1 MVKVSCIYL
10 TLFQY
15 IFTYLG
21 NKEDSRIGPID
32 CRTLLK
38 DLDLERQ
45 VVEESG

>member
-1 MVKVSCIYL
+1 MYIYNL

-15 IFTYLG
+15 NLTFLG

-32 CRTLLK
+32 SQTFLK
-38 DLDLERQ
+38 DLDMERQ

>member
-1 MVKVSCIYL
+1 MFL
-10 TLFQY
+10 D
-15 IFTYLG
+15 